1 MIFYEEDDYLGGLVA
16 YVNLPREEWLKQYFE
31 LYKGTLLW
39 PPGLPP
45 TRWPCMTEGSLR
57 KKFHETYWSAL
68 LDYDYETDN
77 VNQTLTLK
85 SLWSEHPSI
94 K

>member
-1 MIFYEEDDYLGGLVA
+1 MIFYEEDDYLRRLVA
-16 YVNLPREEWLKQYFE
+16 YINLPREEWLKQYFE

-39 PPGLPP
+39 PPGFPP
-45 TRWPCMTEGSLR
+45 TRWPCMAEGSLR
-57 KKFHETYWSAL
+57 KEFHETYWAAL